1 MTLVL
6 KEIYSVPSVTLT
18 WQVLIWENV
27 YEIIISKAYCIYY
40 VPETNVSIATFF
52 HFNPKLWKEKWG
64 IQYKRKVYRGWEWN
78 LWKIPYILFTS
89 IQYINTTERIRICKQ
104 LYKMNVSNYFK
115 SLKPCPIQL
124 GLFRV
129 TSTTIESWCSFQFVS
144 PFCQFLLLLL
154 NHVAV
159 YCFMPSFQP
168 CKSCIA
174 LSLRNSLIK
183 I

>member
-104 LYKMNVSNYFK
+104 LYKWMSRTISSHHWNPVPYIWDCFGWHRQQLRVDVVFNL
-115 SLKPCPIQL
+115 SLP
-124 GLFRV
+124 
-129 TSTTIESWCSFQFVS
+129 FVHS
-144 PFCQFLLLLL
+144 YYSYSIMLLLQLTSWG
-154 NHVAV
+154 
-159 YCFMPSFQP
+159 F
-168 CKSCIA
+168 A
-174 LSLRNSLIK
+174 LPQSAFKDN
-183 I
+183 

>member
-1 MTLVL
+1 MYQKQTLAL
-6 KEIYSVPSVTLT
+6 QLSFISIQNCERKSGAYNTREKCIEDENEIS
-18 WQVLIWENV
+18 ERFR
-27 YEIIISKAYCIYY
+27 IYY
-40 VPETNVSIATFF
+40 SLQ
-52 HFNPKLWKEKWG
+52 FNIW
-64 IQYKRKVYRGWEWN
+64 YK
-78 LWKIPYILFTS
+78 
-89 IQYINTTERIRICKQ
+89 TERIRICKQ